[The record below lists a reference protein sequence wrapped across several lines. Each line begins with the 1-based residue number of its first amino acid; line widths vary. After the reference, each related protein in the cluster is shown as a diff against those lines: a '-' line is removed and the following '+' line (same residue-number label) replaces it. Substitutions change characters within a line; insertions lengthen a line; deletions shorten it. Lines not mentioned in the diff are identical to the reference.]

1 MGSRTRGNDNNEQEN
16 QNSDDNTNAHLHIFP
31 PHLLSNSVCTAAKA
45 LGRNSQVVRLILESI
60 QALTSIVGFVDV
72 VSQDSHGVVDVL
84 ETHKSALHMGEVYCD
99 RKEGNFRISRNVR
112 SNVEQRVLHSAVTF
126 SCIACCDRVITDKAA
141 AWNAAATTEEGSTW

>member
-1 MGSRTRGNDNNEQEN
+1 MPDNHDHTSTEIHNYQILASSKDRGNDNNEQEN
-16 QNSDDNTNAHLHIFP
+16 QNSDDDTNAHLHIFP

-84 ETHKSALHMGEVYCD
+84 ETQVSTAYG
-99 RKEGNFRISRNVR
+99 RG
-112 SNVEQRVLHSAVTF
+112 VL
-126 SCIACCDRVITDKAA
+126 R
-141 AWNAAATTEEGSTW
+141 